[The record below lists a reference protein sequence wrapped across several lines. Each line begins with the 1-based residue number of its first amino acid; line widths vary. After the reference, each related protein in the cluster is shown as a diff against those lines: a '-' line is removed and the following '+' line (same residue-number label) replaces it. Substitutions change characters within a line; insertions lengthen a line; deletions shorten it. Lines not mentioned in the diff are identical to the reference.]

1 MNFKKFVTLY
11 IDFYIRGMDKTCITI
26 DGKEYVFWHYER
38 NKEIAELTGVKL
50 SFLLKVNRVC
60 RGKFEPTKGI
70 IKFIEKFNFKIVS
83 LTESELKEALIEKE
97 IKRKRLASEWQ
108 ANRRKQPDY
117 KEYRRKNNIAQP
129 KKKAV
134 KNVTKT
140 KPKPTSITN
149 RTLREMLDRSGGE
162 NTPELWLAYHSVATR
177 LSRKFFRNGSVMID
191 DMISEA
197 VLCAAMYFVKNA
209 NPEYNLFA
217 YLTEICKR
225 SFAASFN
232 KLNNYDKVTLDAM
245 FEKI

>member
-1 MNFKKFVTLY
+1 
-11 IDFYIRGMDKTCITI
+11 MDKTCITI
-26 DGKEYVFWHYER
+26 DGKEYIFPHYER
-38 NKEIAELTGVKL
+38 NKEIAELLGVKL

-70 IKFIEKFNFKIVS
+70 KKFIEKWNFRIVS

-117 KEYRRKNNIAQP
+117 REYRRKNNIAQP

-140 KPKPTSITN
+140 KPASITN

-209 NPEYNLFA
+209 NLEYNLFA